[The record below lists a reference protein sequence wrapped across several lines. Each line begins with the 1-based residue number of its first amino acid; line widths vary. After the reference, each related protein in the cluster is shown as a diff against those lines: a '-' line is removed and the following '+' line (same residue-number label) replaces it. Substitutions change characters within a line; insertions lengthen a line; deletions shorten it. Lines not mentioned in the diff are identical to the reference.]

1 MKYCILDEN
10 IDIPDELLQEFEET
24 TGRPI
29 SEAKLKHMISCE
41 KRSNSDNIQNGVI
54 ESIKDYIEMTK
65 QMPDITKK
73 LCKGYNNFKNKQY

>member
-1 MKYCILDEN
+1 
-10 IDIPDELLQEFEET
+10 
-24 TGRPI
+24 
-29 SEAKLKHMISCE
+29 MISCE